1 MGLADRLRAR
11 SHPTEIVPLPL
22 DPQAYARAER
32 ELLAAVAALDE
43 ARADGA
49 VDLDQLEA
57 RVDAAQVVLDTCEVE
72 KVTVRALPPD
82 EWEELVDL
90 HPPTEA
96 QRANGALW
104 NVTTFRPALLALSVV
119 PAEGDDPMS
128 AEDWASLSKEAGA
141 LAAGELNA
149 LFNAAVSVNFRTPSS
164 AVGKG

>member
-11 SHPTEIVPLPL
+11 SHPTESVPLPL

-32 ELLAAVAALDE
+32 ELLAAMAALEE
-43 ARADGA
+43 ARAEGV
-49 VDLDQLEA
+49 VDLDRLEA

-72 KVTVRALPPD
+72 KVTVRALPPE
-82 EWEELVDL
+82 EWEALVDL
-90 HPPTEA
+90 HPPNEA

-104 NVTTFRPALLALSVV
+104 NITTFRPALLSLSVV
-119 PAEGDDPMS
+119 PAEGEEPLS
-128 AEDWASLSKEAGA
+128 EADWAALSKEAGA

-149 LFNAAVSVNFRTPSS
+149 LFNASVSVNFRTPSS